1 MWTVDD
7 EIRDELG
14 DLCRIDN
21 HDDAWSKRVDA
32 VLTRIREMIYK
43 EQNIL
48 FPIAAEKFSV
58 EDWIGVYQG
67 SRDYA
72 SCFGVNNETWLPG
85 EQKKAA
91 CSSDNTD
98 DIQLGGGHM
107 SAAQLTAMLNTI
119 PLEISFVDDGNIN
132 RYFNEGPKL
141 FKRPAMAIDRE
152 VFTCHPPK
160 IEPMVRAIIDD
171 FRSGGQDKVQ
181 IWMNK
186 NGRSVLVSYMAVR
199 DHEGNYVGTM
209 ELVQDME
216 FAKKHFARSAK

>member
-1 MWTVDD
+1 
-7 EIRDELG
+7 
-14 DLCRIDN
+14 
-21 HDDAWSKRVDA
+21 
-32 VLTRIREMIYK
+32 
-43 EQNIL
+43 
-48 FPIAAEKFSV
+48 
-58 EDWIGVYQG
+58 
-67 SRDYA
+67 
-72 SCFGVNNETWLPG
+72 
-85 EQKKAA
+85 
-91 CSSDNTD
+91 
-98 DIQLGGGHM
+98 M

-119 PLEISFVDDGNIN
+119 PMEISFVDDGNIN
-132 RYFNEGPKL
+132 RYFNEGEKL

-216 FAKKHFARSAK
+216 FAKEHFARSAK